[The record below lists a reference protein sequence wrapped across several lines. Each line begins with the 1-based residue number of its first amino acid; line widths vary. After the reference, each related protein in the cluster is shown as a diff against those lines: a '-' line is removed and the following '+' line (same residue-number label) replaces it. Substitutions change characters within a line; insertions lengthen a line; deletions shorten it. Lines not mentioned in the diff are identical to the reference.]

1 MKKYQVVC
9 TILGFLVYGLIFIFP
24 TLGDFN
30 LFDWDEINFAES
42 SREMLVSGDFFHVQI
57 NFEPF
62 HEKPP
67 LFFWLQVLSMKV
79 FGINAFA
86 ARFPNAL
93 LGVFTPIILF
103 MMGTKIKNSSF
114 GILWSLV
121 YLLGLLP
128 SLYFRTGII
137 DPYFNLF
144 IFTSIY
150 FGYLHF
156 SNEEVK
162 NKIHL
167 VLSGF
172 FAGLAL
178 ITKGPVAVLIISIV
192 FIFFLFIRKLKID
205 IMSILVFF
213 ITILGCSL
221 IWYGYEIWQSGP
233 WFIIEFIKYQIE
245 LFSMP
250 VAGHQQPFYYHV
262 LVLLFGCFP
271 FSFFALKII
280 FSSKTSPPFQALMRI
295 LFWVV
300 LILFT
305 IVSTKIVHYSSLAY
319 FPLSYLATIEMQ
331 KLQFGKKLSMF
342 FKTIFIAFAFLI
354 STGLTMGIYALIA
367 QPEFMYES
375 IKDPYIQEI
384 MKTPL
389 DWNGFEHLI
398 PLLIFTGSILF
409 IALSSKR
416 LIQSIILYLV
426 FLGMFFSFSSKLI
439 LPKIDFLLQGHL
451 IQFYDSISLDKKYIS
466 TVGFKSYAH
475 YFYAQTD
482 QLTKTDHLKTKKI
495 EILDTHFDVDSFHDL
510 TKSQKNKYSSYVVN
524 WMIDGNIDRPCYL
537 VTKSNRKV
545 NQLEQNKNLDIVYNK
560 LGYKIFK
567 RKIE

>member
-367 QPEFMYES
+367 QPEFMYEN

-384 MKTPL
+384 MNTPL

>member
-1 MKKYQVVC
+1 MKKYQFIWA
-9 TILGFLVYGLIFIFP
+9 ILGFLVYGLLFIFP

-42 SREMLVSGDFFHVQI
+42 SREMLVSGNFFHVQI

-167 VLSGF
+167 VLSGL

-192 FIFFLFIRKLKID
+192 FIFFLFTRKLKID
-205 IMSILVFF
+205 ITSILVFF

-233 WFIIEFIKYQIE
+233 WFLIEFIKYQIE

-271 FSFFALKII
+271 FSFFALRII
-280 FSSKTSPPFQALMRI
+280 FSSKTSPSFQALMRI

-354 STGLTMGIYALIA
+354 STGLTMGIYVLIA

-389 DWNGFEHLI
+389 DWNGFEYLI
-398 PLLIFTGSILF
+398 PLLILTGSVLF